1 MAKRTLLGVDGFTPL
16 FDGMARDCGLVTAAV
31 YGRVWRYCQHDGGV
45 CFASL
50 DRIGGDL
57 GINRATVQRHIAK
70 LVTDG
75 YIQDTT
81 PGRKNHSHSYQL
93 AKKSSD
99 FADPGVVESSSGVAE
114 NNTGVAESHMKRQE
128 ETNQETKSAANAG
141 SIVTGIPSGATVAN
155 ATSRDNSIV
164 DGMTDF
170 FDHAVKAKTA
180 AAIIRKWK
188 LPVHLE
194 DICIEFASVF
204 GIEADGPTP
213 TITARS
219 KSKWLGSAAQLYEI
233 RPTHAELI
241 KARDAAAGKYP
252 IAHPGAAVNT
262 IINLRAMN
270 PKVAPLTHSA
280 PVVFRDKVVNDDDE

>member
-1 MAKRTLLGVDGFTPL
+1 MSIEAIAVAWGKKIEDPITKYVLVAMADHADKLGGSIFPAAETVAEKTGLCEKTIRRHIKKLVADGFLLPAGVSKYGTKRYTIPMSDWTPSP
-16 FDGMARDCGLVTAAV
+16 T
-31 YGRVWRYCQHDGGV
+31 
-45 CFASL
+45 
-50 DRIGGDL
+50 GGDSQSQK
-57 GINRATVQRHIAK
+57 R
-70 LVTDG
+70 D
-75 YIQDTT
+75 
-81 PGRKNHSHSYQL
+81 S
-93 AKKSSD
+93 KS
-99 FADPGVVESSSGVAE
+99 PNPSSVNEPSL
-114 NNTGVAESHMKRQE
+114 
-128 ETNQETKSAANAG
+128 AANAAPVVIG
-141 SIVTGIPSGATVAN
+141 ETSITVMATNIVNSA
-155 ATSRDNSIV
+155 SLERDESETPKK
-164 DGMTDF
+164 DSMTDF

-180 AAIIRKWK
+180 AAIIRKWN

-194 DICIEFASVF
+194 DTCIEFASVF

-219 KSKWLGSAAQLYEI
+219 KSRWLGSAAQLYEI